1 MLRSICIIK
10 SIHNRNDIKSI
21 ECKIKIYHYFKR
33 KMAKKVDGSD
43 VNFCNV
49 DQSLFLKIV

>member
-1 MLRSICIIK
+1 MLRSISIIK
-10 SIHNRNDIKSI
+10 SIHNRNDLKLI
-21 ECKIKIYHYFKR
+21 ECRIKIYHCFER

-49 DQSLFLKIV
+49 DQGLFLKIV